1 MCANAHSDPKGSDVR
16 VRTVLELGAAVR
28 EKRETL
34 GWSQQALADA
44 AGVTREWVVR
54 FEGGKATVR
63 LDRAFDVLTALGL
76 GVDLVARTGGEG
88 TKP

>member
-1 MCANAHSDPKGSDVR
+1 MR

-28 EKRETL
+28 ERREHL
-34 GWSQQALADA
+34 GWSQQSLADA

-63 LDRAFDVLTALGL
+63 LDRVFDVLTVLGL
-76 GVDLVARTGGEG
+76 GVELATRTGGGE
-88 TKP
+88 P

>member
-1 MCANAHSDPKGSDVR
+1 MR
-16 VRTVLELGAAVR
+16 LRTVLELGAAAR
-28 EKRETL
+28 ERREHL

-63 LDRAFDVLTALGL
+63 LDRVFDVLTALGL
-76 GVDLVARTGGEG
+76 GVELASRTDGGQS
-88 TKP
+88 

>member
-1 MCANAHSDPKGSDVR
+1 MR
-16 VRTVLELGAAVR
+16 LRTVLELGAAAR
-28 EKRETL
+28 ERREHL

-63 LDRAFDVLTALGL
+63 LDRVFDVLTVLGL
-76 GVDLVARTGGEG
+76 AVELASRTDSGQ
-88 TKP
+88 P

>member
-1 MCANAHSDPKGSDVR
+1 MR

-28 EKRETL
+28 ERRERV
-34 GWSQQALADA
+34 GWSQQSLADA

-63 LDRAFDVLTALGL
+63 LDRVFDVLTVLGL
-76 GVDLVARTGGEG
+76 GVELVARTDGGEQ
-88 TKP
+88 